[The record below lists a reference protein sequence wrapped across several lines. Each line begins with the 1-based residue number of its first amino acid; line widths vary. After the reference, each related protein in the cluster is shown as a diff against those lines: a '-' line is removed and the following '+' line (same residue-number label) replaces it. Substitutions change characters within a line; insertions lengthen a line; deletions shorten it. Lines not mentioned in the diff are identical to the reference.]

1 MLDMSLTPYT
11 TEPVPHFFVSDHIH
25 IKKIQAC
32 IWKLSEQYFPVQPG
46 NSRIEEMPTTGTI
59 EEFRRDFETALA
71 REQNFQA
78 PGNISVTIK
87 ELWCRD
93 FKEYHGK
100 LPKQSRVQLTALILL
115 YCLSSART
123 GEFMA
128 NCKAL
133 GADAFGKEF
142 AVLGSQ
148 CGFEQN
154 ITVHA
159 CRRWALMETAKAEF
173 EFQDCEDILALDK
186 ELAELSTQLENTDSA
201 ESMRE
206 IQLQQQRIQGQ
217 KDKLYLGEPKRQY
230 QLQPDNQSR
239 SIHEHMLFYYYQQV
253 MPERDLL
260 ADILPARQRYRAWL
274 NWMLSKH

>member
-1 MLDMSLTPYT
+1 MIKDKKYSKTAQMKYASHVNPRTFGQSYTHPICEVDGPASYLNIKSCHEHIQNRRSMGLYFNPKLCQSLP
-11 TEPVPHFFVSDHIH
+11 
-25 IKKIQAC
+25 
-32 IWKLSEQYFPVQPG
+32 
-46 NSRIEEMPTTGTI
+46 
-59 EEFRRDFETALA
+59 
-71 REQNFQA
+71 
-78 PGNISVTIK
+78 
-87 ELWCRD
+87 
-93 FKEYHGK
+93 
-100 LPKQSRVQLTALILL
+100 
-115 YCLSSART
+115 
-123 GEFMA
+123 
-128 NCKAL
+128 
-133 GADAFGKEF
+133 
-142 AVLGSQ
+142 
-148 CGFEQN
+148 
-154 ITVHA
+154 
-159 CRRWALMETAKAEF
+159 AKAEF